1 LRITG
6 CLTALATPFCAPS
19 AAGEG
24 AIDFDAWSRLVE
36 AQRVGGTHGVVVA
49 GSTGEGS
56 ALDDAELHQ
65 LIERALKLAG
75 GMRVIAGTGL
85 SNTRKTVALT
95 RSAARAG
102 AEAALVVAPP
112 YVRPTQEGLYAHY
125 MAVAEGGDLP
135 VVLYNVPARTA
146 CDLLPATVARL
157 ARHPR
162 IIGIKE
168 ARAEAERMEA
178 LLPLR
183 DEGFT
188 VLSGDDPTCGRAM
201 LAGAD
206 GVISVASNVAPAA
219 MRRLSD
225 LARAGRA
232 DAAAAIEAKLAPLF
246 AFLGVEPNP
255 IPLKALLA
263 GKGLG
268 SEQPR
273 LPLTA
278 LSADN
283 RPAMEALLPDL
294 ATTEFAASAELSNDP
309 NFSGETR

>member
-1 LRITG
+1 MRITG

-135 VVLYNVPARTA
+135 LVLYNVPARTA

-162 IIGIKE
+162 IVGIKE

-232 DAAAAIEAKLAPLF
+232 DAVAAIEAKLAPLF

>member
-6 CLTALATPFCAPS
+6 CLTALATPFCAPT
-19 AAGEG
+19 AASEG

-36 AQRVGGTHGVVVA
+36 AQRVGGTQGIVVA

-162 IIGIKE
+162 VIGIKE

-183 DEGFT
+183 DEGFA

-201 LAGAD
+201 LGGAD
-206 GVISVASNVAPAA
+206 GVISVASNVVPAA
-219 MRRLSD
+219 MRRLCD

-246 AFLGVEPNP
+246 AFLGIEPNP

-268 SEQPR
+268 SEHPR

-278 LSADN
+278 LSSDN

-309 NFSGETR
+309 KFSGETR

>member
-36 AQRVGGTHGVVVA
+36 AQRVGGTQGIVVA

-56 ALDDAELHQ
+56 ALDDGELHQ

-162 IIGIKE
+162 IVGIKE
-168 ARAEAERMEA
+168 ARPEAERMEA

-183 DEGFT
+183 GEDFA

-201 LAGAD
+201 LSGAD

-219 MRRLSD
+219 MRRLCD

-268 SEQPR
+268 SEHPR

-278 LSADN
+278 LSGEN

-294 ATTEFAASAELSNDP
+294 ATTEFAASAELSNAP
-309 NFSGETR
+309 NFPGETR

>member
-1 LRITG
+1 MRITG

-36 AQRVGGTHGVVVA
+36 AQRVGGTQGIVVA

-56 ALDDAELHQ
+56 ALDDGELHQ

-162 IIGIKE
+162 IVGIKE
-168 ARAEAERMEA
+168 ARPEAERMEA

-183 DEGFT
+183 GEGFA

-201 LAGAD
+201 LSGAD

-219 MRRLSD
+219 MRRLCD

-268 SEQPR
+268 SEHPR

-278 LSADN
+278 LSGEN

-294 ATTEFAASAELSNDP
+294 ATTEFAASAELSNAP
-309 NFSGETR
+309 NFPGETR

>member
-1 LRITG
+1 MRITG

-36 AQRVGGTHGVVVA
+36 AQRVGGTQGIVVA

-162 IIGIKE
+162 IVGIKE

-183 DEGFT
+183 GEGFT

>member
-1 LRITG
+1 MRITG

-36 AQRVGGTHGVVVA
+36 AQRVGGTQGVVVA

-135 VVLYNVPARTA
+135 LVLYNVPARTA

-162 IIGIKE
+162 IVGIKE

-232 DAAAAIEAKLAPLF
+232 DAVAAIEAKLAPLF

>member
-1 LRITG
+1 MRITG

-36 AQRVGGTHGVVVA
+36 AQRVGGTQGIVVA

-56 ALDDAELHQ
+56 ALDDGELHQ

-162 IIGIKE
+162 IVGIKE
-168 ARAEAERMEA
+168 ARPEAERMEA

-183 DEGFT
+183 GEDFA

-201 LAGAD
+201 LSGAD

-219 MRRLSD
+219 MRRLCD

-268 SEQPR
+268 SEHPR

-278 LSADN
+278 LSGEN

-294 ATTEFAASAELSNDP
+294 ATTEFAASAELSNAP
-309 NFSGETR
+309 NFPGETR

>member
-1 LRITG
+1 MRITG

-36 AQRVGGTHGVVVA
+36 AQRVGGTQGIVVA

-162 IIGIKE
+162 IVGIKE

>member
-1 LRITG
+1 MRITG

-19 AAGEG
+19 VGREAAV
-24 AIDFDAWSRLVE
+24 DFDAWGRLVD
-36 AQRVGGTHGVVVA
+36 AQRVGGTQGIVVA

-56 ALDDAELHQ
+56 ALDEAELHQ

-75 GMRVIAGTGL
+75 AMPVIAGTGL
-85 SNTRKTVALT
+85 SNTRKTIALT
-95 RSAARAG
+95 RAAARAG
-102 AEAALVVAPP
+102 AQAALVVTPP
-112 YVRPTQEGLYAHY
+112 YVRPTQEGLYAHFV
-125 MAVAEGGDLP
+125 AVAEQGELP
-135 VVLYNVPARTA
+135 VLLYNVPARSA

-168 ARAEAERMEA
+168 ARAEAERMQA
-178 LLPLR
+178 LLALR
-183 DEGFT
+183 ADDFS

-206 GVISVASNVAPAA
+206 GLVSVASNVAPAA
-219 MRRLSD
+219 VRRLCD

-232 DAAAAIEAKLAPLF
+232 DAVAAIEAKLAPLF

-263 GKGLG
+263 SKGLG
-268 SEQPR
+268 SEHPR

-278 LSADN
+278 LAADN

-294 ATTEFAASAELSNDP
+294 STTEFAASAELSNDP
-309 NFSGETR
+309 NFLGETR

>member
-36 AQRVGGTHGVVVA
+36 AQRVGGTQGIVVA

-56 ALDDAELHQ
+56 ALDDGELHQ

-162 IIGIKE
+162 IVGIKE
-168 ARAEAERMEA
+168 ARPEAERMEA

-183 DEGFT
+183 GEGFA

-201 LAGAD
+201 LSGAD

-219 MRRLSD
+219 MRRLCD

-268 SEQPR
+268 SEHPR

-278 LSADN
+278 LSAEN

-294 ATTEFAASAELSNDP
+294 ATTEFAASAELSNAP
-309 NFSGETR
+309 NFPGETR

>member
-162 IIGIKE
+162 IMGIKE

-309 NFSGETR
+309 NISGETR